1 MYIIFIKQVLRANEY
16 IKLKSD
22 VILKLLVYEHA
33 EESMCP
39 GQLDETSDFFI
50 FLCMNENQ

>member
-22 VILKLLVYEHA
+22 VILKLLVYKHA